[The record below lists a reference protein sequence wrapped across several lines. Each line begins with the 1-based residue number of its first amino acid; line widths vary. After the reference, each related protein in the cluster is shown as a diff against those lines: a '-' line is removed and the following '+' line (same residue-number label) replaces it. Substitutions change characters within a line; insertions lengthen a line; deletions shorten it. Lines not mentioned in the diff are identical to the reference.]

1 MFYEE
6 GNTTSWASW
15 TVISDSIITLDFEI
29 NLFMKERFIKSYDVN
44 WVFFKIEFQFLTFWS
59 DTLAIPKRD
68 V

>member
-15 TVISDSIITLDFEI
+15 TVVSDSIITLNFEI
-29 NLFMKERFIKSYDVN
+29 SFFVKERFIKSNNVN
-44 WVFFKIEFQFLTFWS
+44 WVF
-59 DTLAIPKRD
+59 

>member
-6 GNTTSWASW
+6 GNTTLWASW

-44 WVFFKIEFQFLTFWS
+44 WVFFKI
-59 DTLAIPKRD
+59 
-68 V
+68 